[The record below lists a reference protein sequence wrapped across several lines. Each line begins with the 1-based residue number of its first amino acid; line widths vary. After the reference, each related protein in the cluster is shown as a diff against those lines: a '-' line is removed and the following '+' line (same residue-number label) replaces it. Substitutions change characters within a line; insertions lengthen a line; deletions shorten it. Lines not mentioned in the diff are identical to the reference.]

1 MNGLTFGAA
10 ALAEVRRVPL
20 ITTLTGNVVVERLT
34 AGGKLGRGKLAL
46 LGRASHAVVA
56 VSRSVYRTAAR
67 AGIPEAKLRTVPNGV
82 DTSYFCPPDGEA
94 RCHARAEL
102 GYEPDDFVF
111 CWVGRL
117 DPIKG
122 LSQLLDAWGRVEH
135 LRPRARLLIVGD
147 GEDRST
153 AEELVRRYPRSVR
166 RLSFQENVRP
176 VYHASDA
183 FLMTSFSEG
192 LSCTLLEAMASGLP
206 VVVSA
211 LEENLE
217 VGGGAEF
224 MTTFPSRSP
233 AALEHALLSMIDS
246 RDRGPGLGLEARRR
260 AEDFSLEVTARL
272 WAELYRQLG

>member
-1 MNGLTFGAA
+1 MRSSAGRSGKRRPVVTYVIAGYPPRIGGAEIQAHRVARLLVPDFEVRVLTGQVNGYPARETIDGVQVRRIPLRDRSAPGEQPTDEGGLTTALLDALVAAGYGLVGPRPSVIQGFQMNGLTFGAA

-111 CWVGRL
+111 C
-117 DPIKG
+117 
-122 LSQLLDAWGRVEH
+122 
-135 LRPRARLLIVGD
+135 
-147 GEDRST
+147 
-153 AEELVRRYPRSVR
+153 
-166 RLSFQENVRP
+166 
-176 VYHASDA
+176 
-183 FLMTSFSEG
+183 
-192 LSCTLLEAMASGLP
+192 
-206 VVVSA
+206 
-211 LEENLE
+211 
-217 VGGGAEF
+217 
-224 MTTFPSRSP
+224 
-233 AALEHALLSMIDS
+233 
-246 RDRGPGLGLEARRR
+246 
-260 AEDFSLEVTARL
+260 
-272 WAELYRQLG
+272 